1 MTDLSRCCVK
11 CKNQR
16 NCAYLVPFYTGFYCP
31 GMEAIINN
39 NKDLREPLLSD
50 LNEDLTVDNINA
62 RDYKQVLSE
71 MRDLLTTEK
80 VKKFTQIRNMPVGN
94 RKETIKKGI
103 ACLLW
108 FEIKPTQI
116 AQILNISVQWFYRIV
131 KK

>member
-1 MTDLSRCCVK
+1 MTADLSRCCVK

-16 NCAYLVPFYTGFYCP
+16 YCVYLHPYVGFYCP
-31 GMEAIINN
+31 GMEIVVDNQIES
-39 NKDLREPLLSD
+39 KEPLLSD
-50 LNEDLTVDNINA
+50 ISETLTVENIDM

-80 VKKFTQIRNMPVGN
+80 IKKFTQIRNMPSGN

-108 FEIKPTQI
+108 FEVKPAQI